1 MNALRLD
8 RGFPVALF
16 AERTGLPLAAIE
28 APLARAEAAGLLARD
43 AFTVRP
49 TPRGR
54 RFLNDLLG
62 LFLPEA
68 KSPRKV

>member
-1 MNALRLD
+1 MNALRLAE
-8 RGFPVALF
+8 GFPAALF
-16 AERTGLPLAAIE
+16 AERTGLPLACVE
-28 APLARAEAAGLLARD
+28 GPLARAEAAGLLERD
-43 AFTVRP
+43 ALAVRP